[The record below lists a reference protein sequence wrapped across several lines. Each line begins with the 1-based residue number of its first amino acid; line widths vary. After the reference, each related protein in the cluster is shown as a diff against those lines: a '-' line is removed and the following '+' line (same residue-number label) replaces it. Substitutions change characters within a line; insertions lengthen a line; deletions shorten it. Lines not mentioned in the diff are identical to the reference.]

1 MSPSLLSFSY
11 NRFPSFNSIKYSSTI
26 LYFLQL
32 FSSSLPKYFWSLSFT
47 NVIPVPVYHPF
58 SKFYFYTE
66 YVSTNICYYGP
77 LFQLLVIVI
86 DPISPL
92 SFFVQIICNN
102 PSKCAR
108 YVAPE
113 TNKCGVTEELF
124 ISDTLIVLNVSFF
137 RNRIQN
143 YQCYAIWTVQFKEMT
158 NFPPLIWSHLFH
170 SDPTRT

>member
-1 MSPSLLSFSY
+1 M
-11 NRFPSFNSIKYSSTI
+11 
-26 LYFLQL
+26 
-32 FSSSLPKYFWSLSFT
+32 
-47 NVIPVPVYHPF
+47 YHPF
-58 SKFYFYTE
+58 SKFYFYTV
-66 YVSTNICYYGP
+66 YVSTNICYSGP

-92 SFFVQIICNN
+92 SVFVQIICNI

-143 YQCYAIWTVQFKEMT
+143 Y
-158 NFPPLIWSHLFH
+158 
-170 SDPTRT
+170 